1 MELVNTCTVSFTLHV
16 VHAQLTPLRVTIM
29 LPSLTSGSS
38 SSLHPAHVQGSS
50 AGGSRLNS
58 SRRRS
63 RRRIMYA
70 LSPLKIIM
78 QCPPV
83 VECDDSQQPLALQP
97 VFSEEDLAS
106 ISSLT
111 SKKARRARRLAIT
124 RRLLQ
129 DQVKADAA
137 MALELSNSW
146 NPAPRQRHSVARYS
160 PPQQP
165 SPPESPAWGSDD
177 EELVATPTAAVLVT
191 QHTQLRRATG
201 EVQTVR
207 IGHVGDTNYA
217 EVHFWTQDSEL
228 DLTALAGQQAWK
240 TQLQFNGRHSAF
252 VTDKYL
258 HSAVVNDS
266 VAHMAGTYFNHGHC
280 SPQNPGGSLRGL
292 MAIDSQLQT
301 AADRRFTSDIQDLMR
316 AKSLRIE
323 GLDNLNF
330 LVGRAYCSDQASD
343 GMCEHRDGSESAVA
357 YSKHAPIII
366 VSTGEASARLG
377 VRLTPNCSVNSGP
390 EAILDFK
397 AAAHSVHICCFAGPG
412 AQCVRHKVTV
422 PRGVQRFAYVLR
434 CLQQDFRGL
443 KSAQSGESY
452 QQLIHQCEQA
462 SLPIWDLLTAAVKSG
477 TVHAASEAIRS
488 LRSPVPSVGAYKQP
502 TGASAWCL
510 DLVGNTPYFGDGSP
524 GSEFSSQPQVLSR
537 IGMHVTPPGQA
548 LGLALVAGTP
558 VDEKPVWHT
567 VLASCVVDL
576 TSIVQ
581 DVDIDFQDTF
591 AVTSAR
597 SYADEVFLQQRQP
610 DEIIM
615 HVPSGPTQRRFIGSV
630 MEAMQLRSPVRV
642 LVKHCPR
649 SCLLPFINVRVLRC
663 AKVIA
668 EPKHL
673 LMHYL
678 GLAYVSGV
686 NSTTFTLKVQSS
698 AAEAW
703 Q

>member
-106 ISSLT
+106 ISSLN

-146 NPAPRQRHSVARYS
+146 NPAPRKRHSVARYS

-316 AKSLRIE
+316 AKSLHIE

-434 CLQQDFRGL
+434 CLQRDFRGL

-488 LRSPVPSVGAYKQP
+488 LRSPVPSVGAYVQP
-502 TGASAWCL
+502 TGSTAWCL
-510 DLVGNTPYFGDGSP
+510 SLVGNSPLHGDGGP
-524 GSEFSSQPQVLSR
+524 GSEFSPQPQVLSR
-537 IGMHVTPPGQA
+537 IGIHVTPPGQA
-548 LGLALVAGTP
+548 LGLARVAGS
-558 VDEKPVWHT
+558 T
-567 VLASCVVDL
+567 VLASCVLDL
-576 TSIVQ
+576 TSFVK
-581 DVDIDFQDTF
+581 DPGHHWCL
-591 AVTSAR
+591 TSTGP
-597 SYADEVFLQQRQP
+597 YADKLFLQQGQP
-610 DEIIM
+610 RSILM
-615 HVPSGPTQRRFIGSV
+615 HVPSGKTQHRFTMSV
-630 MEAMQLRSPVRV
+630 TNAMHSQTPVRV
-642 LVKHCPR
+642 LIKHSPGAY
-649 SCLLPFINVRVLRC
+649 LLPFVRVAVLSC

-668 EPKHL
+668 DPKSL
-673 LMHYL
+673 LIHYL
-678 GLAYVSGV
+678 GLGYVTEVMGAA
-686 NSTTFTLKVQSS
+686 FTLQVNEPPS
-698 AAEAW
+698 AV
-703 Q
+703 

>member
-1 MELVNTCTVSFTLHV
+1 
-16 VHAQLTPLRVTIM
+16 
-29 LPSLTSGSS
+29 
-38 SSLHPAHVQGSS
+38 
-50 AGGSRLNS
+50 
-58 SRRRS
+58 
-63 RRRIMYA
+63 
-70 LSPLKIIM
+70 
-78 QCPPV
+78 
-83 VECDDSQQPLALQP
+83 
-97 VFSEEDLAS
+97 
-106 ISSLT
+106 
-111 SKKARRARRLAIT
+111 
-124 RRLLQ
+124 
-129 DQVKADAA
+129 
-137 MALELSNSW
+137 
-146 NPAPRQRHSVARYS
+146 
-160 PPQQP
+160 
-165 SPPESPAWGSDD
+165 
-177 EELVATPTAAVLVT
+177 
-191 QHTQLRRATG
+191 
-201 EVQTVR
+201 
-207 IGHVGDTNYA
+207 
-217 EVHFWTQDSEL
+217 
-228 DLTALAGQQAWK
+228 
-240 TQLQFNGRHSAF
+240 
-252 VTDKYL
+252 
-258 HSAVVNDS
+258 
-266 VAHMAGTYFNHGHC
+266 
-280 SPQNPGGSLRGL
+280 

-610 DEIIM
+610 DKVIM

>member
-16 VHAQLTPLRVTIM
+16 VHAQLTPLRVTVM

-228 DLTALAGQQAWK
+228 DLTALAKQQAWK

-434 CLQQDFRGL
+434 CLQQSFRGL

-462 SLPIWDLLTAAVKSG
+462 SQPVWAMLTVAVKSG
-477 TVHAASEAIRS
+477 TLHARSEAIS
-488 LRSPVPSVGAYKQP
+488 ALRPPKPSVGAYKQP

-610 DEIIM
+610 DKVVM

-686 NSTTFTLKVQSS
+686 DSTTFTLKVQSS

>member
-610 DEIIM
+610 DKVIM

>member
-1 MELVNTCTVSFTLHV
+1 MT
-16 VHAQLTPLRVTIM
+16 
-29 LPSLTSGSS
+29 
-38 SSLHPAHVQGSS
+38 
-50 AGGSRLNS
+50 
-58 SRRRS
+58 
-63 RRRIMYA
+63 YA
-70 LSPLKIIM
+70 MSPLVIRM

-83 VECDDSQQPLALQP
+83 VACDDHQQLVALHQ

-106 ISSLT
+106 ISSHN
-111 SKKARRARRLAIT
+111 SKKARQNCRRGILKRI
-124 RRLLQ
+124 RSEQLE
-129 DQVKADAA
+129 ADAA
-137 MALELSNSW
+137 FALQVNDSL
-146 NPAPRQRHSVARYS
+146 NPAPRRRCSVVRYA
-160 PPQQP
+160 PP
-165 SPPESPAWGSDD
+165 SPPIAPEAPPLGTALDRRA
-177 EELVATPTAAVLVT
+177 VQATAAVLVT
-191 QHTQLRRATG
+191 QHSQLRKASV
-201 EVQTVR
+201 EVQTVK
-207 IGHVGDTNYA
+207 IGHKDDPNYA
-217 EVHFWTQDSEL
+217 EVHFWSQPSEL
-228 DLTALAGQQAWK
+228 DLTALAKQQKWK

-258 HSAVVNDS
+258 HSALVDDS

-280 SPQNPGGSLRGL
+280 SPNNPDGSLRGL
-292 MAIDSQLQT
+292 MAIDSDLQSLE
-301 AADRRFTSDIQDLMR
+301 DRRFVSDIQEMVSD
-316 AKSLRIE
+316 KSLSVQ
-323 GLDNLNF
+323 GLDMLNF

-343 GMCEHRDGSESAVA
+343 GMCEHRDGGEDAVA
-357 YSKHAPIII
+357 YSKQAPIII
-366 VSTGEASARLG
+366 VSTGEAAARLS

-390 EAILDFK
+390 EAVLDFK
-397 AAAHSVHICCFAGPG
+397 ATARSVHICCFSGPG

-434 CLQQDFRGL
+434 SLQQNFKGL
-443 KSAQSGESY
+443 RSAEFGESY
-452 QQLIHQCEQA
+452 QQLIHQCELA
-462 SLPIWDLLTAAVKSG
+462 SQPVWAMLTAAVKSG
-477 TVHAASEAIRS
+477 TLHARSEAIS
-488 LRSPVPSVGAYKQP
+488 ALRPPKPSVGAYKQP
-502 TGASAWCL
+502 TGAGAWCL

-558 VDEKPVWHT
+558 VNEKPVWHT
-567 VLASCVVDL
+567 VLASCVLDL

-610 DEIIM
+610 DKIIM
-615 HVPSGPTQRRFIGSV
+615 HVPSGPTQRRFIRSV

-642 LVKHCPR
+642 LVKHCPK
-649 SCLLPFINVRVLRC
+649 SCLLPFINVGVLRC

-673 LMHYL
+673 LMHYV
-678 GLAYVSGV
+678 GLAYVCGV
-686 NSTTFTLKVQSS
+686 DSTTFTLQVQSS